1 MLACPEPLGH
11 GQPAGI
17 GIRFV
22 EIARVLL
29 ADGHSV
35 TMLSPDAGAVA
46 GCTAQHLGVETLV
59 AASAAHDVAVVQ
71 GHVATAFFHH
81 ARPIPTVVD
90 LYDPYLIENLHYY
103 RERGEEVF
111 RHDHAT
117 LMESLLYG
125 DYFLCASEAQ
135 RLFYLGLMLA
145 AGRLNPILFDDDPQ
159 LDSLI
164 GIAPFGVQPP
174 RPPKP
179 RELASPAILFGGIY
193 DWYDPIA
200 AIEAVAIARRALPN
214 ATLTFTTH
222 PNPEI
227 TPQGKLAEAMAY
239 ARKNGHAFV
248 RFEPWAPY
256 EQRAEFFERFA
267 LALLT
272 FPRSIETD
280 LSMRT
285 RVYDYLWCGLPIV
298 TSSAPGTDDLLASYG
313 AGAVVEGN
321 APAAFADEIVAVL
334 RDGSTTP
341 HPPAVPSP
349 LTRGEGYSTH
359 ATPDSVAFS
368 PEGLSRYAS
377 MTDGARRFVLEHQW
391 DRTLA
396 PLRAFCRAPRKE
408 MTKDAFMTRPTLV
421 QRPPSILD
429 RLKRRLRA

>member
-29 ADGHSV
+29 ADGHAV
-35 TMLSPDAGAVA
+35 TMLSPDAGNVD
-46 GCTAQHLGVETLV
+46 GCTAQHLGVETLIT
-59 AASAAHDVAVVQ
+59 ASAAHDVAIVQ
-71 GHVATAFFHH
+71 GHVATAFFQH
-81 ARPIPTVVD
+81 AQPIPTVVD
-90 LYDPYLIENLHYY
+90 LYDPYIIENLHYY
-103 RERGEEVF
+103 PDRGEEVF

-117 LMESLLYG
+117 LIESLVHG

-135 RLFYLGLMLA
+135 RLFYLGLLLA
-145 AGRLNPILFDDDPQ
+145 TGRLNPILFDEDPR

-164 GIAPFGVQPP
+164 GVAPFGVQPP

-179 RELASPAILFGGIY
+179 RDLSAPAILFGGIY

-200 AIEAVAIARRALPN
+200 AIDAVAMVRRSLPN

-222 PNPEI
+222 PNPDI
-227 TPQGKLAEAMAY
+227 TPQGKLAEAMQY
-239 ARKNGHAFV
+239 ARDHGHSFV

-256 EQRAEFFERFA
+256 EKRAEFFERFA

-298 TSSAPGTDDLLASYG
+298 TSSAPGTDELLERYG
-313 AGAVVEGN
+313 AGAVV
-321 APAAFADEIVAVL
+321 ATPKLQTIADAIVAIL
-334 RDGSTTP
+334 SE
-341 HPPAVPSP
+341 PA
-349 LTRGEGYSTH
+349 
-359 ATPDSVAFS
+359 
-368 PEGLSRYAS
+368 RYAA
-377 MTDGARRFVLEHQW
+377 MTDGAQRFVREHQW

-396 PLRAFCRAPRKE
+396 PLREFCRAPRIEK
-408 MTKDAFMTRPTLV
+408 TKGAFVSRPALAP
-421 QRPPSILD
+421 RPPSILD